1 MVVALLSFSWA
12 RSWEI
17 RRLHALHVAESESRL
32 RHLSRALLE
41 AQETERRNLSR
52 VLHDE
57 LGQLVTAI
65 RLDLGSLERKQ
76 SNSEANS
83 LLHRAIEE
91 TDQLLHSLHEIAS
104 RARPSVLDDLGL
116 KDAIETFISEY
127 QRRTGVSVTS
137 HLSFE
142 QDKIPT
148 TIGENAYRI
157 VSEALSNV
165 ATHAKVGE
173 VEVTMESDDDS
184 LRISVQEA
192 GVGFETQD
200 LEASTRLGILG
211 MRERAELLNGEF
223 NLVSSPSKGTQILV
237 ELPLRVDAATFSE
250 SGEA

>member
-1 MVVALLSFSWA
+1 
-12 RSWEI
+12 
-17 RRLHALHVAESESRL
+17 
-32 RHLSRALLE
+32 
-41 AQETERRNLSR
+41 
-52 VLHDE
+52 
-57 LGQLVTAI
+57 
-65 RLDLGSLERKQ
+65 
-76 SNSEANS
+76 
-83 LLHRAIEE
+83 
-91 TDQLLHSLHEIAS
+91 
-104 RARPSVLDDLGL
+104 VLDDLGL

-192 GVGFETQD
+192 GVG
-200 LEASTRLGILG
+200 LGILG